1 MHWYDVSMRPRA
13 IPFGL
18 VLLVAVA
25 SSGCSVNQ
33 SGRTWEVADRR
44 SEKVGTRIGVRLLTG
59 ENESRRENELWAIGG
74 CLEYHIEISVYDE
87 IDRWT
92 VYRVTERTA
101 AGLLQKQFV
110 ITDPPGKEFQGA
122 STEARPDQVVGIE
135 RLPTGLA
142 FEPSPLRQSPV
153 VLEWQIS
160 DASAADEWLAEGD
173 SKRVLGG
180 TKTLSAAEPQ
190 DEYVVSLCKQQL
202 EKLLQYPAEEF
213 RLLIR
218 ATPEGWG
225 AASDGKL
232 VHARRPL
239 SRDTIQKFHGEAGKL
254 SPAKQSKSPGPDAGE
269 GGGSS
274 TPR

>member
-1 MHWYDVSMRPRA
+1 MRRHALPL
-13 IPFGL
+13 GL
-18 VLLVAVA
+18 FLLAA
-25 SSGCSVNQ
+25 AATSGCSFNQ

-59 ENESRRENELWAIGG
+59 ENESGRENELWAIGG

-92 VYRVTERTA
+92 VYRVTERSA
-101 AGLLQKQFV
+101 AGLLQRQFV
-110 ITDPPGKEFQGA
+110 ITDPPGKEFPGA
-122 STEARPDQVVGIE
+122 SAEARPDQVVGIE

-142 FEPSPLRQSPV
+142 FEPMPLRQSPV

-160 DASAADEWLAEGD
+160 DAAAADEWLADDD

-180 TKTLSAAEPQ
+180 TKTLNNSEPK

-239 SRDTIQKFHGEAGKL
+239 RRQTVQQFHGEAGKL
-254 SPAKQSKSPGPDAGE
+254 APAKQSKSPDPGAGE
-269 GGGSS
+269 AGGAES
-274 TPR
+274 PR